1 MELGWIQDC
10 NRKFWFLKGER
21 NLRWWSMAR
30 ELQDRWYLYFL
41 KPTDKGMLQGQREK
55 DIDYISQSQSHE
67 RKKWKQHIIACSTR
81 FDNNVR
87 KLHIDSIHFCSFTKE
102 ERILAF
108 SKGNTFNN
116 CNIDC
121 PLFALT
127 RISLTLQ
134 AASQALF
141 PEYAA

>member
-1 MELGWIQDC
+1 M
-10 NRKFWFLKGER
+10 KTT
-21 NLRWWSMAR
+21 
-30 ELQDRWYLYFL
+30 Y
-41 KPTDKGMLQGQREK
+41 
-55 DIDYISQSQSHE
+55 H
-67 RKKWKQHIIACSTR
+67 TR
-81 FDNNVR
+81 MFDNVR
-87 KLHIDSIHFCSFTKE
+87 QQRTKATYDSIHFCSFTKE

-121 PLFALT
+121 HLFALT
-127 RISLTLQ
+127 RISLALQ